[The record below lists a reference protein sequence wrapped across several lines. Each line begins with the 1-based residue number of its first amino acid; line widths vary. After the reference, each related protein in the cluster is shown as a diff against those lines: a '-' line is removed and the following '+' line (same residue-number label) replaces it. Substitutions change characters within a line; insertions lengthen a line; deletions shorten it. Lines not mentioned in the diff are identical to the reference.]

1 MKPVSKD
8 RRQFRKGGRQW
19 MVGGRQDQDDRRLE
33 MTKEGSLAMGNQT
46 FFTCYLKTKKKLTYS

>member
-19 MVGGRQDQDDRRLE
+19 MVDGRQDKDDRRLE
-33 MTKEGSLAMGNQT
+33 MTKEDSLAMGKQT
-46 FFTCYLKTKKKLTYS
+46 SFTCYLKPKKLTYS

>member
-1 MKPVSKD
+1 MKPASKD

-19 MVGGRQDQDDRRLE
+19 MVGGQQDKDYRRLE

-46 FFTCYLKTKKKLTYS
+46 FFTCYFKTKKN